1 MAHAGRPEGTCTSVP
16 TNQRP
21 NTTSRRLALQSPSAV
36 TSTPLALRALAIVT
50 RDGQVDSVRHL
61 RAPDDMNEAADERRL
76 VLWLAW
82 EQPGRYDL
90 AIHVNGYAVWRRTG
104 VVVQ

>member
-1 MAHAGRPEGTCTSVP
+1 M
-16 TNQRP
+16 
-21 NTTSRRLALQSPSAV
+21 
-36 TSTPLALRALAIVT
+36 AIVT

-104 VVVQ
+104 VVVQAGPCHVMPTRLVARLVPG